1 MTQQQYDAN
10 DTSAEAWRSRMA
22 QQDKHWSNGTPVP
35 AELTARIER
44 DADAAMA
51 RAIAKHGRD

>member
-1 MTQQQYDAN
+1 MAKKYGSD

-22 QQDKHWSNGTPVP
+22 EQDQHWSNGTPVP
-35 AELTARIER
+35 ADLAARIER

-51 RAIAKHGRD
+51 RAAKHGRD

>member
-1 MTQQQYDAN
+1 M
-10 DTSAEAWRSRMA
+10 DTRDEMWR
-22 QQDKHWSNGTPVP
+22 NGTPVP
-35 AELTARIER
+35 AKLDAQIER